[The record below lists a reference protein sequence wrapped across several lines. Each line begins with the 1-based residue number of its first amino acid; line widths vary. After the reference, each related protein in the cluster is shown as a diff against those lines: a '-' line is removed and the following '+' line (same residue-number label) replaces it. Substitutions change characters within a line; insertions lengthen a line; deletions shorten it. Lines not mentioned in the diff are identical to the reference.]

1 MFFEKY
7 GNIIKDYLKEDIAE
21 IVPSSEEI
29 VLPGSA
35 H

>member
-7 GNIIKDYLKEDIAE
+7 DKIIKDYLKEDIAE

>member
-1 MFFEKY
+1 MFFENYDK
-7 GNIIKDYLKEDIAE
+7 IIKDYLKEGIVE